1 MNKAI
6 MIGRITADPEVRVTT
21 TGKKVAVVTLA
32 TDRRMKNK
40 DGEKV
45 ADFHTVVMWN
55 KLADLAEK
63 YLFKGDKL
71 CVEGEIQNRTYEAKD
86 GSKRYITEIIAD
98 EIEFLTP
105 KGAKVRASEE
115 PNLEGFTPVA
125 EDEKLPF

>member
-105 KGAKVRASEE
+105 KGQR
-115 PNLEGFTPVA
+115 
-125 EDEKLPF
+125 

>member
-86 GSKRYITEIIAD
+86 GSKRYITEIIAG

-105 KGAKVRASEE
+105 KGAKVKAGEE